1 MPARR
6 GRLIRAFALNDGVLT
21 VREAQEALRVRSPET
36 ARNEMKD
43 LDRTG
48 LAEFDKEG
56 KPAQLRVR
64 PSWAWIASPEF
75 VALVK
80 NRGVCAR
87 SPSSAFDLAEH
98 EQEEEIEGVVVPHT
112 PQKVTS
118 PRGTDPP
125 DPYAVFDLPYE
136 PNPTERG

>member
-1 MPARR
+1 VRHRR
-6 GRLIRAFALNDGVLT
+6 PWGVGS
-21 VREAQEALRVRSPET
+21 ADT
-36 ARNEMKD
+36 ARKGLKD
-43 LDRTG
+43 LERVG
-48 LAEFDKEG
+48 VAEFAERDQ
-56 KPAQLRVR
+56 PAQLRVR
-64 PSWAWIASPEF
+64 PSSEWGWIASPEF
-75 VALVK
+75 ASLVR
-80 NRGVCAR
+80 NGGVCAELTL
-87 SPSSAFDLAEH
+87 SAFDLAKH